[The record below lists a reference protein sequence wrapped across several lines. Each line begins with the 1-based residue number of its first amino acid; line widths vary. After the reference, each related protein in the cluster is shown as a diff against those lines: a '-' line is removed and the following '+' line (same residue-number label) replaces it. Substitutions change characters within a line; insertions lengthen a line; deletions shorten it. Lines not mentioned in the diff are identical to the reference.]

1 MQWKMIETRETK
13 EKWTHGTD
21 NGNKKKMEID

>member
-21 NGNKKKMEID
+21 NGNKTKNGN